1 MNSSRSEQR
10 IDEFE
15 VTGVR
20 MMFENSIVCQ
30 CTFYYFVVIVIVLTG
45 LGVWLVWC
53 VPVVCQCTFYYFVVI
68 VIVLTGLGVWLVW
81 CVPDRAFFDEGAIVN
96 N

>member
-10 IDEFE
+10 VDEFD

-30 CTFYYFVVIVIVLTG
+30 CTFLLADFYHFGCDTPYAYRGWCMPDGAFPLS
-45 LGVWLVWC
+45 GV
-53 VPVVCQCTFYYFVVI
+53 
-68 VIVLTGLGVWLVW
+68 
-81 CVPDRAFFDEGAIVN
+81 IVN
-96 N
+96 NIKLFGHMVEIF

>member
-53 VPVVCQCTFYYFVVI
+53 VP
-68 VIVLTGLGVWLVW
+68 
-81 CVPDRAFFDEGAIVN
+81 DRAFFDEGAIVN

>member
-1 MNSSRSEQR
+1 M
-10 IDEFE
+10 
-15 VTGVR
+15 V
-20 MMFENSIVCQ
+20 MMSENSIVCQ

-53 VPVVCQCTFYYFVVI
+53 VP
-68 VIVLTGLGVWLVW
+68 
-81 CVPDRAFFDEGAIVN
+81 DRAFWGAIVN

>member
-1 MNSSRSEQR
+1 M
-10 IDEFE
+10 
-15 VTGVR
+15 VCCVV
-20 MMFENSIVCQ
+20 MMSENSI
-30 CTFYYFVVIVIVLTG
+30 
-45 LGVWLVWC
+45 
-53 VPVVCQCTFYYFVVI
+53 VCQCTFYYFVVI

>member
-1 MNSSRSEQR
+1 M
-10 IDEFE
+10 
-15 VTGVR
+15 VAVCCVV
-20 MMFENSIVCQ
+20 MMSENSI
-30 CTFYYFVVIVIVLTG
+30 
-45 LGVWLVWC
+45 
-53 VPVVCQCTFYYFVVI
+53 VCQCTFYYFVVI